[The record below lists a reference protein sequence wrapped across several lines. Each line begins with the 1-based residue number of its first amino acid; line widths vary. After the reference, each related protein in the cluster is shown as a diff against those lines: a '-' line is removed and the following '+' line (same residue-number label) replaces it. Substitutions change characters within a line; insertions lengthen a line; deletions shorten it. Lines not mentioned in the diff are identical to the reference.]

1 MLEVT
6 SPCWRSYPD
15 ARGHVT
21 MPEVTSQ
28 HCRSLRFHSVLKH
41 VQVNTFIWAENG
53 GSFLF
58 LPLLQSPPC
67 ILFRCKPCS
76 LHFHEREE
84 RKNCRFF
91 VAHLFLGS
99 SPILPLRYLRLT
111 RK

>member
-58 LPLLQSPPC
+58 LLFYSKAHPVFSSDVNPVHFTFTREKREKTVDFLWHICFSDHLPFCPC
-67 ILFRCKPCS
+67 
-76 LHFHEREE
+76 
-84 RKNCRFF
+84 
-91 VAHLFLGS
+91 VT
-99 SPILPLRYLRLT
+99 YV
-111 RK
+111 